1 MENSISII
9 GLGHAFIYQNNALKR
24 YFNKIDL
31 CDIDINKIIKYKAVN
46 DYKLLNNSLVL
57 ISTPPNTHLEIIKD
71 LKNKKIILEKPMVTN
86 MNELNELINI
96 NNKNIYSSLHYA
108 YGKEIEYFIKNINKK
123 PIKIYS
129 YISDNY
135 VTNNHINK
143 EQISLGGSY
152 LDEVINPLSA
162 LTRMFGY
169 NIKFINND
177 KKYYKGDKYD
187 YYSKSLFKIND
198 IDITIEVEWN
208 NKLSQKYID
217 LIYEDKT
224 IRLDSMNQQVIDL
237 TNNKT
242 IYKAKG
248 DRMTNH
254 YIGVIKDYFN
264 NNNFDKSIILH
275 KEFLKGV

>member
-9 GLGHAFIYQNNALKR
+9 GLGHAFIYQNKALKR
-24 YFNKIDL
+24 YFNNIDL

-123 PIKIYS
+123 PKKIYS

-135 VTNNHINK
+135 VTNNHINN

-169 NIKFINND
+169 NIKFIKNN

-237 TNNKT
+237 TNNKI

>member
-9 GLGHAFIYQNNALKR
+9 GLGHAFIYQNNALKK
-24 YFNKIDL
+24 YFNNIDL

-135 VTNNHINK
+135 VTNNHINN

-198 IDITIEVEWN
+198 IEITIEVEWN
-208 NKLSQKYID
+208 NKQSQKYID

>member
-9 GLGHAFIYQNNALKR
+9 GLGHAFIYQNNALKK

-135 VTNNHINK
+135 VTNNHINN

-208 NKLSQKYID
+208 NKQSQKYID
-217 LIYEDKT
+217 LIYEDET

>member
-9 GLGHAFIYQNNALKR
+9 GLGHAFIYQNNALKK
-24 YFNKIDL
+24 YFNNIDL

-135 VTNNHINK
+135 VTNNHINN

>member
-9 GLGHAFIYQNNALKR
+9 GLGHAFIYQNNALKK

-135 VTNNHINK
+135 VTNNHINN